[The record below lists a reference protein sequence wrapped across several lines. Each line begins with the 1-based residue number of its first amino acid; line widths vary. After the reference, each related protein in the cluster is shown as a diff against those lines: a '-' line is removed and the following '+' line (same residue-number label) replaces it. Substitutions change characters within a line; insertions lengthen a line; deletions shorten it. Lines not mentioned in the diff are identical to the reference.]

1 MALAR
6 ELRIEQQDTDGAR
19 TMKRLS
25 PLNLLL
31 FTATLA
37 LSALGC
43 QSGGVGDPCT
53 PEDEYRQSF
62 NGYAMT
68 EVNVESKSFQCE
80 TRVCI
85 VNHFQGRVSCPYG
98 QGGPPG
104 TPMLPDI
111 VSPTSPDYKA
121 PSDSARCRIPGTNGK
136 HCLDA
141 NGADVDCDNPASVQN
156 IDEITVAVD
165 SQRIYRNAQ
174 DTVYCSCRCTGPDP
188 AAKYCEC
195 PSGYSCEPLVR
206 ELGLPG
212 KAELAGSY
220 CVKNGTVYDPQGT
233 VPANTCYTEAQAI
246 AQTGAP
252 MQHKYDVQQV
262 CGPLGKNP

>member
-1 MALAR
+1 MN
-6 ELRIEQQDTDGAR
+6 
-19 TMKRLS
+19 RLS

-31 FTATLA
+31 FAATLG

-62 NGYAMT
+62 NGYAVT

-104 TPMLPDI
+104 TPTLPDI
-111 VSPTSPDYKA
+111 VSPESPSHK
-121 PSDSARCRIPGTNGK
+121 PPTDSARCRIPGTNGK
-136 HCLDA
+136 HCLDKTT
-141 NGADVDCDNPASVQN
+141 GASVDCPAEGDPNLLN

-165 SQRIYRNAQ
+165 SQFIYRNAQ
-174 DTVYCSCRCTGPDP
+174 DTVYCSCRCAGPDP

-195 PSGYSCEPLVR
+195 PSGYACSELVR

-220 CVKNGTVYDPQGT
+220 CVKNGTIYDPQGT
-233 VPANTCYTEAQAI
+233 VPAITCATEAQAI
-246 AQTGAP
+246 AANGKPDQN
-252 MQHKYDVQQV
+252 KYNVEQV

>member
-1 MALAR
+1 
-6 ELRIEQQDTDGAR
+6 
-19 TMKRLS
+19 MKRLS
-25 PLNLLL
+25 PLSLWFLA
-31 FTATLA
+31 ATLG

-62 NGYAMT
+62 NGYAVT

-98 QGGPPG
+98 QTEDILDSGA
-104 TPMLPDI
+104 TPK
-111 VSPTSPDYKA
+111 SPTDP
-121 PSDSARCRIPGTNGK
+121 ARCRIPGTNGK
-136 HCLDA
+136 HCLDQS
-141 NGADVDCDNPASVQN
+141 GTKSADCPADGSGTN
-156 IDEITVAVD
+156 IDEITVPVQ
-165 SQRIYRNAQ
+165 SQLIDRNAQ
-174 DTVYCSCRCTGPDP
+174 DTVYCSCRCAGPDP

-195 PSGYSCEPLVR
+195 PSGYACTELVR

-220 CVKNGTVYDPQGT
+220 CVKNGTVYDPQGAT
-233 VPANTCYTEAQAI
+233 SAITCATEAAAI
-246 AQTGAP
+246 KMNGKPDQT
-252 MQHKYDVQQV
+252 KYNVEQV
-262 CGPLGKNP
+262 CGPLGQNP

>member
-1 MALAR
+1 MN
-6 ELRIEQQDTDGAR
+6 
-19 TMKRLS
+19 RLS

-31 FTATLA
+31 FAATLA

-62 NGYAMT
+62 NGYAVT

-98 QGGPPG
+98 QLPEIVDPGPMQKP
-104 TPMLPDI
+104 
-111 VSPTSPDYKA
+111 
-121 PSDSARCRIPGTNGK
+121 PSDTARCRIPGTNGK
-136 HCLDA
+136 HCLDQS
-141 NGADVDCDNPASVQN
+141 GTKSVDCSEAGATTN
-156 IDEITVAVD
+156 IDEITVPVQ
-165 SQRIYRNAQ
+165 SQLIYRNAQ
-174 DTVYCSCRCTGPDP
+174 DTVYCSCRCAGPDP

-195 PSGYSCEPLVR
+195 PSGYACQELVR

-233 VPANTCYTEAQAI
+233 VPANTCYTEATK
-246 AQTGAP
+246 QTS
-252 MQHKYDVQQV
+252 QNKYNVEAV
-262 CGPLGKNP
+262 CGPSLQNP